1 MKKIYE
7 KPEIEMIS
15 LAAMEAVTAETDD
28 DNSGYLLEGE
38 MGLSSSIFD

>member
-15 LAAMEAVTAETDD
+15 LAAMEAVTDED
-28 DNSGYLLEGE
+28 DNDGYLLEGE